1 MQPRYD
7 QLTLLKEERLGKFQQ
22 ILSPDPTDAGVWI
35 HQDAWFHIAQIE
47 PGKELKYSLK
57 KAGNGI
63 YSFVLNGTIRIDDI
77 ELSDRDALGVW
88 DTKEIKYNALTT
100 TEVLVMEVPMILE

>member
-1 MQPRYD
+1 
-7 QLTLLKEERLGKFQQ
+7 
-22 ILSPDPTDAGVWI
+22 
-35 HQDAWFHIAQIE
+35 
-47 PGKELKYSLK
+47 LK

-63 YSFVLNGTIRIDDI
+63 YSFVLNGTVRIDDI

-88 DTKEIKYNALTT
+88 DTKEIKYTALTT